1 MKIKYLL
8 IISMMVLSGCG
19 GTDNGVSE
27 GSTPEIMPGQTYSW
41 RMVTTWPKN
50 LPGMGVAPETIANM
64 VRKMSNG
71 RLDIKV
77 MALVK
82 SCLPSRFLRR
92 YPGARCRWV

>member
-8 IISMMVLSGCG
+8 VIGMMVLSSCG
-19 GTDNGVSE
+19 ETDNSVSQ
-27 GSTPEIMPGQTYSW
+27 GSTSQNMSAQTYSW

-50 LPGMGVAPETIANM
+50 LPGMGVAPENIANM

-77 MALVK
+77 YGALV
-82 SCLPSRFLRR
+82 SH
-92 YPGARCRWV
+92 